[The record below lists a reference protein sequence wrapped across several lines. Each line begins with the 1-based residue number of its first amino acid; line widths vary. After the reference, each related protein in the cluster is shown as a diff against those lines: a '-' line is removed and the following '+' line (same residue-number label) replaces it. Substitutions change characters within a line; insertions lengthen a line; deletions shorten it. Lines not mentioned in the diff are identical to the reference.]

1 MVTQQFLSRFLFL
14 LIKNLRLL
22 SSLYH
27 DAVTS
32 KPWQA
37 CVAKYIKNIS
47 GYVPPSRLFIG
58 KLWITM
64 DIRFETTEQQNK
76 TTTTN
81 QQTTTKFLLYADEN
95 VCTVLLFQADL
106 RFCIGSVLMVKATIS
121 VKG

>member
-1 MVTQQFLSRFLFL
+1 MSHPHG
-14 LIKNLRLL
+14 
-22 SSLYH
+22 SSLVNYG
-27 DAVTS
+27 S
-32 KPWQA
+32 
-37 CVAKYIKNIS
+37 
-47 GYVPPSRLFIG
+47 
-58 KLWITM
+58 LWINPM

-76 TTTTN
+76 TTTMN

>member
-32 KPWQA
+32 KPGQA

-47 GYVPPSRLFIG
+47 SYVPPSRLFIG

-76 TTTTN
+76 TKQRQRTN
-81 QQTTTKFLLYADEN
+81 KQQQKFLLYADEN
-95 VCTVLLFQADL
+95 VCTVLLFQANL
-106 RFCIGSVLMVKATIS
+106 RFCIGSV
-121 VKG
+121 